1 MPIKQK
7 PVVKAKPIVK
17 PAKKTPV
24 KASTKPVA
32 KELPEIKY
40 HMPKPVSDWI
50 ESASSRIKHLTG
62 EVSRLKDEI
71 KELKSYRLWAEH
83 RILRSEKEEI
93 R

>member
-1 MPIKQK
+1 MSIMQK
-7 PVVKAKPIVK
+7 PLVIANPIVK
-17 PAKKTPV
+17 PKKKTPV

>member
-1 MPIKQK
+1 MSIKQK